1 MHHSQKV
8 DIRHGNTIIF
18 WRIIDNIV
26 RECRAMHLEIGVSHG
41 EPVINLIY
49 TFWGCWNDRF
59 EVLDPK
65 QKKQSYIHCTPKAKI
80 VSRKNNCLSF
90 FSQWYGC
97 VHTESQISGICS
109 TIGCGNNRPYYELA
123 PSLSLC
129 KWDSGLWLH
138 TVSCPS
144 TERTTRIVTW
154 LIKDK
159 RIRSII

>member
-1 MHHSQKV
+1 MVTYNACDKFLLAKLIKKV
-8 DIRHGNTIIF
+8 LRRVNFT
-18 WRIIDNIV
+18 
-26 RECRAMHLEIGVSHG
+26 
-41 EPVINLIY
+41 NLK
-49 TFWGCWNDRF
+49 T
-59 EVLDPK
+59 LDDYITKSKPSMFATN
-65 QKKQSYIHCTPKAKI
+65 QTVDYAFQPKKQSYIHCTPKAKI
-80 VSRKNNCLSF
+80 VSRKNNCLSV

-97 VHTESQISGICS
+97 VHTESQKSGICS